1 MDDDKKAFYPEDV
14 KVIKSAILKSR
25 YLAARLANAEQL
37 KLYFSV
43 GGYVSAN
50 TRQGKWGTGAIE
62 AISRS
67 LQAELPGLRGF
78 SPSSM
83 KYMRQLYEEWSSIA
97 NRKTPSDE
105 NPAGTIRQPAIG
117 ELSIEPIPV
126 IRQSVIGELKGSDI
140 DAFFSIGFAHHI
152 QIFSKCKSPEKRW
165 YYIRQC
171 AANFW
176 SVRVLKQHLAAG
188 DFRHIGALPNN
199 FALTMPDARQVSR
212 AVQSFKDEYLLDFI
226 NIEDAADNEDVD
238 ERVLESAIVNS
249 IKQFIQ
255 SLGPDFCFVGN
266 QYRLIVGEEEFFID
280 LLFYH
285 RLLRSM
291 VAIELKRGKF
301 KPAYLGQLNFYLSA
315 LDKQVKHPDENQ
327 SIGLLL
333 CQEANRTI
341 VELAVQDFNKPI
353 GVATYRL
360 GNEIPEPY
368 RILIPMLNGVQ
379 RIISEN
385 GSPK

>member
-1 MDDDKKAFYPEDV
+1 
-14 KVIKSAILKSR
+14 
-25 YLAARLANAEQL
+25 
-37 KLYFSV
+37 
-43 GGYVSAN
+43 
-50 TRQGKWGTGAIE
+50 
-62 AISRS
+62 
-67 LQAELPGLRGF
+67 
-78 SPSSM
+78 
-83 KYMRQLYEEWSSIA
+83 MRQLYEEWSLIA
-97 NRKTPSDE
+97 NRQTQSGE
-105 NPAGTIRQPAIG
+105 IPAGANRQLPIG
-117 ELSIEPIPV
+117 DLSVEPIPV
-126 IRQSVIGELKGSDI
+126 NRQSLIGDLKESDI

-152 QIFSKCKSPEKRW
+152 QIFSKCKSQEERW

-176 SVRVLKQHLAAG
+176 TVNVLKRHLAAG
-188 DFRHIGALPNN
+188 DFHHVGALPNN
-199 FALTMPDARQVSR
+199 FALTMPDVRQVSR

-226 NIEDAADNEDVD
+226 NIEEATDHADVD
-238 ERVLESAIVNS
+238 ERVLETAIVDS
-249 IKQFIQ
+249 IRKFIQ
-255 SLGPDFCFVGN
+255 SLGPDFCFIGN

-360 GNEIPEPY
+360 GSEIPEQYKP
-368 RILIPMLNGVQ
+368 LIPMIDGV
-379 RIISEN
+379 RKILTESGHE
-385 GSPK
+385 